1 MAEFIN
7 TIDVLGDDAVVD
19 SIIDRSITEF
29 KDNKIENVGSYAF
42 YECVNLERVE
52 LPNVVTIDN
61 QAFSECTALT
71 SLSIPSVTNIG
82 SNNFSSDSFAG
93 CSNLESF
100 DAPEL
105 SVLKGGVLSRCNKLV
120 EVNLPKVTIIFDGGI
135 GSDSLNLLDLPSCTV
150 LRGSSLAVCRSL
162 NALILRVT
170 NQICTLDNMN
180 ALTYTPIVAGT
191 GYVYVP
197 RDLVDSYKTAT
208 NWSTY
213 ATQFRAL
220 EDYTVDGTITG
231 KFAFANIR
239 YVLEHVTSSNT
250 ETYVTGSYSTV
261 LAIKGVN
268 PVVSIIM
275 DGVDITNDVYNEET
289 GEIVIPEVSGDIVIT
304 ATSQIDYTNMPTL
317 YELPEATSFN
327 GTSDYIDTGIKLF
340 DTAKDFTIVC
350 SADFSALASGI
361 CLFHCMN
368 EAAPYPGVSLDGNS
382 GVRICY
388 IGDRSVTTSISN
400 KADVK
405 VLALRFKAGALDAI
419 RYKNASGE
427 IVTVAHN
434 TTAKYA
440 EVTQN
445 LLLGAYQTTAGVKG
459 RYYKGTINSFVVYDL
474 YLDENMIEYALTVA

>member
-19 SIIDRSITEF
+19 SIIDRTITEF
-29 KDNKIENVGSYAF
+29 KDNAISKIGSYAF
-42 YECVNLERVE
+42 KQCKELSVVE
-52 LPNVVTIDN
+52 LPNVETLE
-61 QAFSECTALT
+61 QYAFEDCVSLERVYLPRFATKSNVNGLFTGCTALT
-71 SLSIPSVTNIG
+71 DVHVPLLQYVGWSM
-82 SNNFSSDSFAG
+82 FRY
-93 CSNLESF
+93 CYNLE
-100 DAPEL
+100 
-105 SVLKGGVLSRCNKLV
+105 K
-120 EVNLPKVTIIFDGGI
+120 I
-135 GSDSLNLLDLPSCTV
+135 DLPCVTFINA
-150 LRGSSLAVCRSL
+150 LAFSGKDSKNTCKL
-162 NALILRVT
+162 KALILRSE
-170 NQICTLDNMN
+170 TLCGLGTTS
-180 ALTYTPIVAGT
+180 ALGETAIESGT
-191 GYVYVP
+191 GYIYVP

-220 EDYTVDGTITG
+220 EDYTVDGSITG

-250 ETYVTGSYSTV
+250 ETFVTGSYTTV

-275 DGVDITNDVYNEET
+275 DGVDITNDVYNEDT
-289 GEIVIPEVSGDIVIT
+289 GEIVIPAVSGDIVIT
-304 ATSQIDYTNMPTL
+304 ATSQIDQTSMSTL

-350 SADFSALASGI
+350 SADFSALASNI

-368 EAAPYPGVSLDGNS
+368 EVAPYPGVSLDGNS

-405 VLALRFKAGALDAI
+405 ALALRFKAGALDAI